1 MTVPQRTVVVVHGIG
16 QQASGATATAWIES
30 FMRFVDAQGRRAEVV
45 ENRLGADDGEHCAT
59 LVVGAPGT
67 AHDAVVT
74 DPVLRLRVVEA
85 RWADA
90 FVAPGALSVL
100 KWLLWYGP
108 SLAHAQVFLTRRAHQ
123 YLRAAT
129 TDTMADHGARPELS
143 RADAAAHG
151 ATSSASAVGP
161 VLYLVGGLV
170 LLAVAGPIVLVLA
183 LLALLAAL
191 VPVDA
196 VRAAAARVLAVV
208 SAQVGDVTTFLTSP
222 VARGAMEEII
232 DRRIR
237 TEVARAG
244 VDDV

>member
-1 MTVPQRTVVVVHGIG
+1 
-16 QQASGATATAWIES
+16 
-30 FMRFVDAQGRRAEVV
+30 
-45 ENRLGADDGEHCAT
+45 
-59 LVVGAPGT
+59 
-67 AHDAVVT
+67 
-74 DPVLRLRVVEA
+74 
-85 RWADA
+85 
-90 FVAPGALSVL
+90 
-100 KWLLWYGP
+100 
-108 SLAHAQVFLTRRAHQ
+108 
-123 YLRAAT
+123 
-129 TDTMADHGARPELS
+129 
-143 RADAAAHG
+143 
-151 ATSSASAVGP
+151 P

-191 VPVDA
+191 IPVDA

-244 VDDV
+244 VDNVHVLAHSQGAALTHAVLLRLPA